1 MGEPRK
7 RPGKDVRVGKPA
19 AQPAPPPPQPAPLP
33 AAPARRKL
41 VGWTAIAAF
50 CALAIAVS
58 GCKDR
63 RLLDADGST
72 TTRVPARS
80 SAVVTSVSTAA
91 SPTAATRVVS
101 VPVTEYRVR
110 DGETLSGIA
119 KKFGASVG
127 AIMDL
132 NNIVDPNRITV
143 GQTLKVP
150 LPSVGT
156 PDPATTVSSPSTAQ
170 VRASSTT
177 PGVQTSIVT
186 ITVVV
191 TIPPSTTKK

>member
-1 MGEPRK
+1 M
-7 RPGKDVRVGKPA
+7 
-19 AQPAPPPPQPAPLP
+19 L
-33 AAPARRKL
+33 
-41 VGWTAIAAF
+41 
-50 CALAIAVS
+50 
-58 GCKDR
+58 
-63 RLLDADGST
+63 
-72 TTRVPARS
+72 
-80 SAVVTSVSTAA
+80 
-91 SPTAATRVVS
+91 
-101 VPVTEYRVR
+101 VTEYRVQ

-132 NNIVDPNRITV
+132 NKIVDPNRITV

-150 LPSVGT
+150 LPPAGT
-156 PDPATTVSSPSTAQ
+156 PVLATTVSPPSTAQ